1 MNGIQSISNTSYT
14 MNTQS
19 INNKN
24 RQDPFLTDAASVLN
38 LSYDDLKSEL
48 DSGKDLDTIVT
59 EQGLTVDDFHK
70 KMDELNPNK
79 GQAGSAQGTPPPPPP
94 PTSGGSEQYLTDAAS
109 ILDISAE
116 DLKTEL
122 ESGKDLQTII
132 KEKGLSME
140 DFQKQMYELF
150 NSHLT
155 AGVDQ
160 VGNIVNE
167 TV

>member
-1 MNGIQSISNTSYT
+1 MNAIQSVSAANFM
-14 MNTQS
+14 MNTKG

-24 RQDPFLTDAASVLN
+24 GQDPFLTDAASVLG
-38 LSYDDLKSEL
+38 LSYDELLSEL
-48 DSGKDLDTIVT
+48 ESGKDLDTIVT
-59 EQGLTVDDFHK
+59 DQGLSVDEFRE

-79 GQAGSAQGTPPPPPP
+79 GQADSTRDAAPPPPPGKG
-94 PTSGGSEQYLTDAAS
+94 TDQFLTDAAS
-109 ILDISAE
+109 VLNLSSE
-116 DLKTEL
+116 ELTDLL

-132 KEKGLSME
+132 EEQGLTME

-150 NSHLT
+150 NSHQ
-155 AGVDQ
+155 AANVDQ